1 MAVKIKLNTLLQ
13 VNVHQRQRGASLVV
27 VLIILT
33 IVSLLGVAGIQ
44 ISMMSERGARNDR
57 DQQLAWQGAE
67 AALIDAE
74 VDIFG
79 LNTAAA
85 ARLTTFSPV
94 TNSTAFVTGCGTGG
108 TNIGLCSL
116 VDTGKPAWL
125 TVDFEDK
132 SSSAHTV
139 AYGTYTGRT
148 FQFGSTGVQPAAKPR
163 YIVELIPDPGERDLG
178 LTGAD
183 VKFIFRVTA
192 MGFGPRTDVQAVVQ
206 MLYRI

>member
-1 MAVKIKLNTLLQ
+1 M
-13 VNVHQRQRGASLVV
+13 V

-33 IVSLLGVAGIQ
+33 VVSLLGIAGIQ

-74 VDIFG
+74 VDLFG
-79 LNTAAA
+79 PNTAAA

-94 TNSTAFVTGCGTGG
+94 TNSTAFVAGCGTGG

-116 VDTGKPAWL
+116 VATGKPAWL
-125 TVDFEDK
+125 TVDFENI
-132 SSSAHTV
+132 SSSAPSV

-148 FQFGSTGVQPAAKPR
+148 FQFGNSGVQPAAAPR
-163 YIVELIPDPGERDLG
+163 YIVELIRDPGERDLG
-178 LTGAD
+178 STEA
-183 VKFIFRVTA
+183 KFIYRVTA

-206 MLYRI
+206 MLYRN